1 MNSGSPGRSFIFKK
15 SSRTTVVTAVTIAV
29 LVLSGLDDLR
39 VAVVTH
45 RSDSATVW
53 MVVVYVF
60 SMAALLCWKHPLVQ
74 ELLLLVGLVSS
85 AIAGDIAFSIPLL
98 VVLAFL
104 ASQHGLKRHCIPL
117 IIGATVIA
125 AMAAVYTERWVS
137 IFLVACLACAIGI
150 GFGSAFRWLDN
161 RREQAE
167 EQAADALQQAAHAR
181 EEERQQL
188 AAELHDVVAKDLTVI
203 TMLAGSLRLNT
214 ANEDVITASK
224 SIENTSRA
232 ALDDLQRLLLVLRN
246 RNLPFISSPTHEDLS
261 LIHI

>member
-60 SMAALLCWKHPLVQ
+60 SVAALLCWKHPLVQ
-74 ELLLLVGLVSS
+74 ELLLLIGLVSS

-117 IIGATVIA
+117 II
-125 AMAAVYTERWVS
+125 AVSYT
-137 IFLVACLACAIGI
+137 
-150 GFGSAFRWLDN
+150 
-161 RREQAE
+161 
-167 EQAADALQQAAHAR
+167 H
-181 EEERQQL
+181 
-188 AAELHDVVAKDLTVI
+188 LT
-203 TMLAGSLRLNT
+203 
-214 ANEDVITASK
+214 
-224 SIENTSRA
+224 
-232 ALDDLQRLLLVLRN
+232 
-246 RNLPFISSPTHEDLS
+246 LPTKA
-261 LIHI
+261 

>member
-15 SSRTTVVTAVTIAV
+15 SSRITVVTAVTIAV

-60 SMAALLCWKHPLVQ
+60 SMAALLCWKRPLVQ

-188 AAELHDVVAKDLTVI
+188 AAELHD
-203 TMLAGSLRLNT
+203 
-214 ANEDVITASK
+214 
-224 SIENTSRA
+224 
-232 ALDDLQRLLLVLRN
+232 
-246 RNLPFISSPTHEDLS
+246 LS

>member
-137 IFLVACLACAIGI
+137 IFWWHALLAQ
-150 GFGSAFRWLDN
+150 SASDSAPLS
-161 RREQAE
+161 
-167 EQAADALQQAAHAR
+167 
-181 EEERQQL
+181 
-188 AAELHDVVAKDLTVI
+188 
-203 TMLAGSLRLNT
+203 AGS
-214 ANEDVITASK
+214 ITAANRPRNKLPTLFSRQRMPAK
-224 SIENTSRA
+224 KNVNSLRPSSTTS
-232 ALDDLQRLLLVLRN
+232 
-246 RNLPFISSPTHEDLS
+246 LPRTSPSSPCWQVPYASTPPMRTSSRPPNRSKTRLELP
-261 LIHI
+261 

>member
-60 SMAALLCWKHPLVQ
+60 SVAALLCWKHPLVQ

-181 EEERQQL
+181 EE
-188 AAELHDVVAKDLTVI
+188 
-203 TMLAGSLRLNT
+203 
-214 ANEDVITASK
+214 
-224 SIENTSRA
+224 
-232 ALDDLQRLLLVLRN
+232 
-246 RNLPFISSPTHEDLS
+246 
-261 LIHI
+261 